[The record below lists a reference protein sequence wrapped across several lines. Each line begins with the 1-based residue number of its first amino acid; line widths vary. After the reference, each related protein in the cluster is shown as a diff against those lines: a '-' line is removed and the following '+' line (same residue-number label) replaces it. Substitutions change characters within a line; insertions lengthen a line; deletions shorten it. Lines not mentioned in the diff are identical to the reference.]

1 MVAHVDGAGDV
12 ARTDA
17 VADLAN
23 DGRAI
28 TKLVYCGAVGS
39 LPTAQIADFP
49 GTSTSFPSG
58 SLQITPS
65 EKRVNLD
72 ENFKIC
78 NSWTFESEGN
88 DRV

>member
-39 LPTAQIADFP
+39 LAHSADHGF
-49 GTSTSFPSG
+49 SRHQHFFPSG

-88 DRV
+88 DRI

>member
-12 ARTDA
+12 ARTDT

-23 DGRAI
+23 DGAQSRSWSTAAR
-28 TKLVYCGAVGS
+28 LA
-39 LPTAQIADFP
+39 LWPTAQIADFP